1 MGIVTALAIASLVVA
16 AGSAYMQNKNQQ
28 QARKDQKKAAG
39 IAAAQNTVANQN
51 SIRDQV
57 RQQRIRTAQI
67 MQASENTGTT
77 GSSGALGGVS
87 ALASQSGANIGT
99 INENANTQTGLL
111 SAQNSAN
118 ANLSQA
124 ATWGAVGSLA
134 SSTFNVFSSTPEFKQ
149 SAAKAGTYVNNLFA

>member
-28 QARKDQKKAAG
+28 EARKDQKKAAS

-57 RQQRIRTAQI
+57 RQQRVRTAQI

-87 ALASQSGANIGT
+87 ALSSQIGSNIAQIG
-99 INENANTQTGLL
+99 ENANTQTGILT
-111 SAQNSAN
+111 AQNSA
-118 ANLSQA
+118 AGNLSQA

-134 SSTFNVFSSTPEFKQ
+134 SSSFNVFSNTPQFKQ
-149 SAAKAGTYVNNLFA
+149 STANLFA